1 MKIKGTEGLSIADLN
16 RELQRGARFV
26 LYYYTVSIVV
36 LTFKRPSDIHFVRGG
51 ETGVGKGLLF
61 SFISFFFGWWGIPWG
76 PIYTIQSLFHNFRGG
91 KDVTKEVV
99 QWLADTVA
107 AQSSPS

>member
-16 RELQRGARFV
+16 RELQRGGRFV

-76 PIYTIQSLFHNFRGG
+76 PIYIIQSLFRNFRGG

-99 QWLADTVA
+99 QWLADTAA
-107 AQSSPS
+107 AQSPPS